1 MPIIPA
7 IVGIA
12 EAVGGA
18 VAGAVGAVGSALGAV
33 GAAAGVTGAGVTAGT
48 SIAAGALIVG
58 SKPDYVDMSG
68 IYVKMG
74 YRSLENQFVKDL

>member
-1 MPIIPA
+1 MLLKGMEKMA
-7 IVGIA
+7 KA
-12 EAVGGA
+12 MGA
-18 VAGAVGAVGSALGAV
+18 VK
-33 GAAAGVTGAGVTAGT
+33 
-48 SIAAGALIVG
+48 LIVG